1 MYNRLQKGRPEGCL
15 GMDWT
20 VAAMGQSRGAA
31 GIRNQNGESADASRK
46 IEWIP
51 GERRGLQERD
61 ETLRTISWGPT
72 VCPVSGARI
81 CEMWLLLPG
90 FT

>member
-1 MYNRLQKGRPEGCL
+1 MLQKGRPEGRL

-31 GIRNQNGESADASRK
+31 GTRNRNGESAEASRK
-46 IEWIP
+46 IEQIP
-51 GERRGLQERD
+51 GERRGLQDRD
-61 ETLRTISWGPT
+61 ETLRTTSWGPAA
-72 VCPVSGARI
+72 CPIPRPGV

-90 FT
+90 FP